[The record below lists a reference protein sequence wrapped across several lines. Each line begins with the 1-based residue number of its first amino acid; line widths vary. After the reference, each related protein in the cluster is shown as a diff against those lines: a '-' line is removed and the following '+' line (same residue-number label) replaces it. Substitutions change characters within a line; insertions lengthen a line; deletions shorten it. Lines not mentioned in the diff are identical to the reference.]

1 MLAERRTLS
10 VSGYAKKFDMA
21 VLAQDTAE
29 DAIRTGCEQAR
40 DYRVAA
46 YYTTPTWT
54 PLVAEVLRGSDVHVG
69 VALAFP
75 YGTLTTRIKEAE
87 IHEALEVGG
96 TALDMVINIGAL
108 KGGDHAL
115 VEREIAMLA
124 DLARQ
129 GGALS
134 KAIIEVGFLTDDEIR
149 TATRMCV
156 DHGVDYV
163 KTATGTEALPDV
175 PHLEAMLSA
184 LGGRTRLKLSGVPR
198 QFTLAATLWMLDMGV
213 ELIGTRS
220 APALVEQ
227 YRAHVAG
234 SVPAE
239 PTPARVRVGGR

>member
-1 MLAERRTLS
+1 MLS
-10 VSGYAKKFDMA
+10 VSEYAKKFDMA

-29 DAIRTGCEQAR
+29 SAIRTGCERAR

-75 YGTLTTRIKEAE
+75 YGTLTTRVKQAE
-87 IHEALEVGG
+87 IHDALEMGG
-96 TALDMVINIGAL
+96 TALDMVINIGEL
-108 KGGDHAL
+108 KSGNTAL
-115 VEREIAMLA
+115 VDHEIAMFA
-124 DLARQ
+124 DLARD

-134 KAIIEVGFLTDDEIR
+134 KVIIEVGFLTDEEIR

-163 KTATGTEALPDV
+163 KTATGSAVLPDV
-175 PHLEAMLSA
+175 RHLEAMTSA
-184 LGGRTRLKLSGVPR
+184 LGGSTKLKLSGVPR
-198 QFTLAATLWMLDMGV
+198 TFALAATLWMIDMGV

-220 APALVEQ
+220 APELVDQ
-227 YRAHVAG
+227 YRAHVEKSQA
-234 SVPAE
+234 AE
-239 PTPARVRVGGR
+239 KIPARV

>member
-1 MLAERRTLS
+1 MTDDRPTLS
-10 VSGYAKKFDMA
+10 VSEYAKKFDMA
-21 VLAQDTAE
+21 VLAQNTPE
-29 DAIRTGCEQAR
+29 DAIRTGCENAR

-54 PLVAEVLRGSDVHVG
+54 PLVAEVLRGSDVLVG

-75 YGTLTTRIKEAE
+75 YGTLTTRMKLAE

-108 KGGDHAL
+108 KSGNRTL
-115 VEREIAMLA
+115 VEHEIAMLA

-134 KAIIEVGFLTDDEIR
+134 KVIIEVGFLTDEEIR

-163 KTATGTEALPDV
+163 KTATGSEVLPDV
-175 PHLEAMLSA
+175 PHLEVMKSA
-184 LGGRTRLKLSGVPR
+184 LGGRTKMKLSGVPR
-198 QFTLAATLWMLDMGV
+198 TFALAATLWMLDMGV

-220 APALVEQ
+220 APALVDQ
-227 YRAHVAG
+227 YRAHLERAHVEG
-234 SVPAE
+234 SVPAGQI
-239 PTPARVRVGGR
+239 PARV

>member
-1 MLAERRTLS
+1 
-10 VSGYAKKFDMA
+10 
-21 VLAQDTAE
+21 
-29 DAIRTGCEQAR
+29 
-40 DYRVAA
+40 
-46 YYTTPTWT
+46 
-54 PLVAEVLRGSDVHVG
+54 
-69 VALAFP
+69 
-75 YGTLTTRIKEAE
+75 
-87 IHEALEVGG
+87 
-96 TALDMVINIGAL
+96 MVINIGAL

-124 DLARQ
+124 ELARQ

-134 KAIIEVGFLTDDEIR
+134 KVIIEVGFLTDEEIR

-175 PHLEAMLSA
+175 PHLEVMKSA
-184 LGGRTRLKLSGVPR
+184 LGGRTKLKLSGVPR

-220 APALVEQ
+220 APALVDQ
-227 YRAHVAG
+227 YRAHVEG

-239 PTPARVRVGGR
+239 PIPARVQVGGAVR

>member
-1 MLAERRTLS
+1 MTERHTLS
-10 VSGYAKKFDMA
+10 VSEYAKKFDMA
-21 VLAQDTAE
+21 VLAQDTTE
-29 DAIRTGCEQAR
+29 NAIRTGCESAR

-54 PLVAEVLRGSDVHVG
+54 PLVTEVLRGSDVLVG
-69 VALAFP
+69 VALTFP

-108 KGGDHAL
+108 KSGNQAL

-134 KAIIEVGFLTDDEIR
+134 KVIIEVGFLTDEEIR

-163 KTATGTEALPDV
+163 KTATGSEVLPDV
-175 PHLEAMLSA
+175 PHLEVMKSA
-184 LGGRTRLKLSGVPR
+184 LGGRTRMKLSGVPR
-198 QFTLAATLWMLDMGV
+198 TFALAATLWMLDMGV

-220 APALVEQ
+220 APSLVDQ
-227 YRAHVAG
+227 YRAHIEGTVVAEQI
-234 SVPAE
+234 PA
-239 PTPARVRVGGR
+239 AV